1 MSEYISR
8 EAAKD
13 NVSQFLSTHAFV
25 VLPELRKSFD
35 KIPSADV
42 RENIHGEWILT
53 YRDCGV
59 EYYLC
64 SKCNSGRAVIDGD
77 FYRSLDEFKKCPIC
91 GADMRGEQNG

>member
-1 MSEYISR
+1 MSEYISK

-42 RENIHGEWILT
+42 RENVHGEWIPYPGGYVCSNCRKKDRKT
-53 YRDCGV
+53 AMINMKAYQYCPDCG
-59 EYYLC
+59 C
-64 SKCNSGRAVIDGD
+64 K
-77 FYRSLDEFKKCPIC
+77 
-91 GADMRGEQNG
+91 MRVRKESV